1 MLFAMRA
8 ASLALVA
15 LVATGCERTKTEN
28 SEGLTEPATL
38 IDLVYMPSRHGSGVG
53 PTFGMTSGGDASIGI
68 AITSVDIPERY
79 AVVFRCQHGKFIIQ
93 SAKAKELWQRLK
105 LNQEVTVSYK
115 EVYRTV
121 YDDKKVVSRVLVKY
135 DFLDAR

>member
-15 LVATGCERTKTEN
+15 LVATGCERTKTEY
-28 SEGLTEPATL
+28 SEVLTEPATV
-38 IDLVYMPSRHGSGVG
+38 IDLVYTPSRHGSGVG
-53 PTFGMTSGGDASIGI
+53 PTFGITGEGDISVGI
-68 AITSVDIPERY
+68 AITSVNIPERY
-79 AVVFRCQHGKFIIQ
+79 AVVFRCKHGKFIIQ

>member
-15 LVATGCERTKTEN
+15 LVATGCERTKTEY
-28 SEGLTEPATL
+28 SEVLTEPATV

-68 AITSVDIPERY
+68 AITS
-79 AVVFRCQHGKFIIQ
+79 F
-93 SAKAKELWQRLK
+93 
-105 LNQEVTVSYK
+105 
-115 EVYRTV
+115 
-121 YDDKKVVSRVLVKY
+121 SRS
-135 DFLDAR
+135 